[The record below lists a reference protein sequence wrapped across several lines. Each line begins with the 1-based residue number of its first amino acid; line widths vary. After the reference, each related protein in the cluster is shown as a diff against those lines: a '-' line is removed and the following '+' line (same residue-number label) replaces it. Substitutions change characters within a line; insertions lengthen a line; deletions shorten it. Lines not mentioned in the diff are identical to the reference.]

1 MWGFIIALIS
11 GALMS
16 VQEGR
21 YIVLDFQSDGS
32 ISILD
37 YNLSPTEFQEKY
49 EIIK

>member
-1 MWGFIIALIS
+1 MGGFRDETIR
-11 GALMS
+11 
-16 VQEGR
+16 VYEGM

-37 YNLSPTEFQEKY
+37 YNLFPTDLQEKY